1 MNAEAIPLLYKFGYL
16 AKAGERL
23 KLASSLKSKL
33 PFWRE
38 YFFNELSLFAHPDLP
53 ITFSTKS
60 NNNVVILGHAFN
72 PFSKTLDSQL
82 VCDKLASFEEESS
95 AFFEEMDE
103 LSGRFIVFAKFKNV
117 WRAYP
122 DGFSSKMRYFTKESS
137 PTLSSHV
144 NLLAEATGSSIDFDM
159 YAFITSEAYKKKDV
173 KNLPGLKTEFE
184 NVYVAP
190 ANHSLRLD
198 NGALTRFW
206 PRGNICHKDTELAS
220 NVLISYLDGYSDYI
234 AQNFDEEIFGLTG
247 GMDSRTMLAPLIAK
261 GVKLNTFTQLRGSQ
275 SNLADLK
282 AAKAL
287 AEKFNFSHR
296 VIDVSSQDAR
306 VNGYFS
312 ESRKALRTN
321 GGPHRLN
328 TVFSTDAL
336 YNAYKGLNT
345 LTNYSRGFGGEILRG
360 FHQRNGKKL
369 KVAEAEHFSKI
380 MAIHAQTALSIDA
393 FAEQISMLDY
403 DNCYDADLYDLFYME
418 HRMSKW
424 GANSM
429 NETDVAVHTMVGF
442 NSRKLYGASMGLPI
456 KEREK
461 RDSFKDSIMY
471 FCSELLKVDIV

>member
-23 KLASSLKSKL
+23 KLTSSLRSKL

-38 YFFNELSLFAHPDLP
+38 HFFNGLSLFAHPDLP
-53 ITFSTKS
+53 IAFSTHN

-72 PFSKTLDSQL
+72 PFSKVLDSQL
-82 VCDKLASFEEESS
+82 VCDKLANFKEESS
-95 AFFEEMDE
+95 AFFEEIDE
-103 LSGRFIVFAKFKNV
+103 LSGRFIVFAKFDEV

-122 DGFSSKMRYFTKESS
+122 DGFSSKMRYFTKELN

-173 KNLPGLKTEFE
+173 KNLPGLKTEYE
-184 NVYVAP
+184 NVFVAP

-198 NGALTRFW
+198 NASLSRFW

-282 AAKAL
+282 AAKSL

-296 VIDVSSQDAR
+296 VIDVSSQDVR

-328 TVFSTDAL
+328 TIFSTDAL
-336 YNAYKGLNT
+336 YNAFKDLT
-345 LTNYSRGFGGEILRG
+345 SRTNYSRGFGGEILRG

-369 KVAEAEHFSKI
+369 KVAEAEHFSRI
-380 MAIHAQTALSIDA
+380 MAIHTQTAISIDS
-393 FAEQISMLDY
+393 FSEHIEMLDY
-403 DNCYDADLYDLFYME
+403 NNCCDADLYDLFYME

-442 NSRKLYGASMGLPI
+442 NSRKLYASSMGLPLKI
-456 KEREK
+456 REK
-461 RDSFKDSIMY
+461 RNAFRDSVNY
-471 FCSELLKVDIV
+471 FCKELFEVDIV